1 MAHENIYN
9 AHLAE
14 LLRRQGLDAEAE
26 VSAEGERIDVLVT
39 TGGVRVAVE
48 AKIANRRT
56 ALIDAEERLEQELA
70 DAAVAVSYPEL
81 ERPRE
86 MTRVDAAPAFRKW
99 RSVDAPEL
107 APVKP
112 SPLIRRSQSKWRSVD
127 APELARLIKTVA
139 DEAGDV
145 NAIVKRF
152 RRGLES
158 AADRL
163 TDEQASTAMSD
174 ANIPLPSKEDIRRN
188 PAAHKH
194 PRLRLALLVA
204 SAALFHA
211 NLDGVTLRRPKK
223 DARDGSAYRGGGVAA
238 PDAEELSRRT
248 GHP

>member
-86 MTRVDAAPAFRKW
+86 MTRVDAAPAFR
-99 RSVDAPEL
+99 
-107 APVKP
+107 
-112 SPLIRRSQSKWRSVD
+112 KWRSVD

>member
-86 MTRVDAAPAFRKW
+86 MTRVDAAPAFR
-99 RSVDAPEL
+99 
-107 APVKP
+107 
-112 SPLIRRSQSKWRSVD
+112 KWRSVD

-223 DARDGSAYRGGGVAA
+223 DARDGSAYRGGGGGR
-238 PDAEELSRRT
+238 PRR
-248 GHP
+248 